1 MIFKILSGKSKPSA
15 RLPIQMPVDMKAVEK
30 QAEDVP
36 FDMESYKDTVENHYD
51 FGFGRSQMFKLYL
64 KYVIFY
70 LIVKLCPCSF
80 DIVSLNRTANTF

>member
-1 MIFKILSGKSKPSA
+1 M
-15 RLPIQMPVDMKAVEK
+15 QMPVDMKAVEK

-36 FDMESYKDTVENHYD
+36 FDIECYKDTVGNRYD
-51 FGFGRSQMFKLYL
+51 FGFGMSQMFKLYL

-80 DIVSLNRTANTF
+80 DIVSLNRPANTF

>member
-1 MIFKILSGKSKPSA
+1 MIFEILKGKSEPTA

-30 QAEDVP
+30 QTEDVP
-36 FDMESYKDTVENHYD
+36 FDLECYKDTVGNRYD
-51 FGFGRSQMFKLYL
+51 FGCGRSQMFKLYL

-80 DIVSLNRTANTF
+80 DTVSLNRPAITF